1 MHIDIEVKGIS
12 GEAMAMLVPL
22 FVPIFV
28 TSLVVGA
35 LLCRAAASP
44 TPMPEKAKSRE
55 EGWDHVA

>member
-1 MHIDIEVKGIS
+1 
-12 GEAMAMLVPL
+12 MLVPL